1 LGFTKENASARGS
14 LGAARRWGSH
24 RIVKL
29 DDLDPAERAL
39 VLALI
44 EAGRSRAQKATTAK
58 EDSPAVEKPGESE
71 GGRRVSADHPVAA

>member
-1 LGFTKENASARGS
+1 LGFTKENAAARGS

-24 RIVKL
+24 RIARL

-58 EDSPAVEKPGESE
+58 ETAPAFEVPEAVE